1 MKCLHHQV
9 RTRARGES
17 LSCASQQ
24 VLVSRRHVDL
34 MRVVSA
40 ACR

>member
-1 MKCLHHQV
+1 MKCMRHQV
-9 RTRARGES
+9 LTPTRAES
-17 LSCASQQ
+17 LSG
-24 VLVSRRHVDL
+24 LLISRRHVDL